1 MGFDIG
7 AFIAG
12 ASEGAAGAIDK
23 RNKEIRQNTLREFD
37 QLQKEAGEQTEKLRT
52 KRDEMKATADVLSNY
67 RGANNIGF
75 TQAQIVGLLQNPAV
89 AKRITEQLKANEDG
103 LDQIDFSKLYTVTKG
118 KSDIT
123 PDEFIKQSTSIPM
136 GMPEAPQKVVRGAF
150 GFESPA
156 YAQAQAE
163 FEASTGKSLREV
175 RATAKGPM
183 QTEAMVEGAVDFSQF
198 KKPDTLASVQAQL
211 RDIVANGGDTK
222 TGKGKMLM
230 DKLAANAIIESKFKE
245 GEDKERTT
253 AQINSVF
260 NQSLRVGMEPLLLK
274 GTVRFSQEAQEYVPI
289 VGDAASIREFQEQK
303 NKVVRNQAIAMGI
316 LDSQGNII
324 GGRNSQD
331 ALLPYANI
339 EKGKVVSWKTVAPA
353 EGDKKPAA
361 PAAPAPGTAAPA
373 SATPAKEGKVVDKP
387 IPFPKDAIVNGKI
400 DGSKL
405 EAGQQYVSSRG
416 RVQTWNGISLQ

>member
-1 MGFDIG
+1 MAFDLG

-12 ASEGAAGAIDK
+12 ASQGAATEIDK

-37 QLQKEAGEQTEKLRT
+37 QLQKQAGEQEEKLRT

-123 PDEFIKQSTSIPM
+123 SDEFIKQSTSIPKDI
-136 GMPEAPQKVVRGAF
+136 PEAPQKVVRGAF

-183 QTEAMVEGAVDFSQF
+183 QTEAMVEGVVNFSQF
-198 KKPDTLASVQAQL
+198 KKPETVAMIQARL
-211 RDIVANGGDTK
+211 SDNIAGGDTDLTSEK
-222 TGKGKMLM
+222 NKPLM
-230 DKLAANAIIESKFKE
+230 DRLSANALIQAKF
-245 GEDKERTT
+245 DKDKPEERTT

-260 NQSLRVGMEPLLLK
+260 SLSLRAALDPYVRN
-274 GTVRFSQEAQEYVPI
+274 GTIRFDDKDQVVVI
-289 VGDAASIREFQEQK
+289 TGDAKAIDDFVAYK
-303 NKVVRNQAIAMGI
+303 NSMIEKQARAMGLI
-316 LDSQGNII
+316 NKDNTIN
-324 GGRNSQD
+324 GGQKVRD
-331 ALLPYANI
+331 ALLPYA
-339 EKGKVVSWKTVAPA
+339 EFD
-353 EGDKKPAA
+353 GDKIISFKPNTNIPAKP

-373 SATPAKEGKVVDKP
+373 APAKPASTKTGTVVDKA
-387 IPFPKDAIVNGKI
+387 IPLPKDAIVNGVVDGTKLITDQKYI
-400 DGSKL
+400 DRNGKTK
-405 EAGQQYVSSRG
+405 
-416 RVQTWNGISLQ
+416 TWGGTGWKP

>member
-1 MGFDIG
+1 MAFDLG

-12 ASEGAAGAIDK
+12 ASEGAASSIEK
-23 RNKEIRQNTLREFD
+23 RNKEIRQAALREFD
-37 QLQKEAGEQTEKLRT
+37 ALQKQADEQTEKLRT

-67 RGANNIGF
+67 RGANNVGF
-75 TQAQIVGLLQNPAV
+75 TPAQVVGLLQNPAV
-89 AKRITEQLKANEDG
+89 AKRVTEQLKANEDG
-103 LDQIDFSKLYTVTKG
+103 LDQIDFAKLYTVTKG

-156 YAQAQAE
+156 MAQAQAE

-175 RATAKGPM
+175 RATAKGVA
-183 QTEAMVEGAVDFSQF
+183 QTEAVVEGVVDFSQF
-198 KKPDTLASVQAQL
+198 KKPETLASVQAQL
-211 RDIVANGGDTK
+211 RDIIANGGDTK
-222 TGKGKMLM
+222 NGKGKVLM
-230 DKLAANAIIESKFKE
+230 DKLAANAIIEAKFKE

-274 GTVRFSQEAQEYVPI
+274 GTVRFSPEANEYVPV

-361 PAAPAPGTAAPA
+361 APAAPATTPAPA
-373 SATPAKEGKVVDKP
+373 PVANKDQEALPLPKTKDGKL
-387 IPFPKDAIVNGKI
+387 

-405 EAGQQYVSSRG
+405 IAGKPYKSADGSVKI
-416 RVQTWNGISLQ
+416 WNGSGWQQ